1 MCYERKRVHQNTINV
16 NDDRFL
22 YEGDYIGVELPG
34 YIENICL
41 RTFLLG
47 ERLIGL
53 FESLQQA
60 EADEVGQQKYTIYL
74 LSLNFCETL
83 GK

>member
-22 YEGDYIGVELPG
+22 YEGGYIGVELPG
-34 YIENICL
+34 YKENICL

-53 FESLQQA
+53 F
-60 EADEVGQQKYTIYL
+60 
-74 LSLNFCETL
+74 
-83 GK
+83 